1 MKYLREKCIKYVKI
15 ITIFHYLH
23 LFRDERKKKMFGFK
37 FLGNTHVPH
46 HKNTADM
53 QPVKMTPP
61 KEVVLSMSQHL
72 GAPATPVV
80 KVGDEV
86 KVGQLIAEASGFVSS
101 PIYSSVSGKVVK
113 IDSYVNG
120 AGNNVATVRIESD
133 GLMTVYEGITP
144 PDVKDLDSFLAA
156 VRASGLVGLGGA
168 GFPSAVKL
176 DAAKK
181 GEIKTVV
188 INGAECEPYLTSD
201 TRTMLDESE
210 AIYDG
215 ITILDKYVGTIEKFV
230 FAVESNKPQCI
241 EELARV
247 FQDNEKVSVKPLPSL
262 YPQGAERVTV
272 YNTTGIVVPEGKF
285 PADAGVLVINVT
297 SLATLAKYIKTGMP
311 LVERCVTVD
320 GSAIADPKNLLVPIG
335 TSIKDV
341 IEAAGGTK
349 EEIGKVLYGG
359 PMMGNPICSLDEP
372 VLKTTGGLT
381 VMNVKDATEKPAS
394 ACIHCGKCVDVCPMK
409 LCPTNFTKALDIPNV
424 DDRMAR
430 LEDLSITLCM
440 ECGCCSYVCPANR
453 PLVQN
458 NRIAKSSYRAY
469 KAHKASLK

>member
-1 MKYLREKCIKYVKI
+1 
-15 ITIFHYLH
+15 
-23 LFRDERKKKMFGFK
+23 MFGFK

-53 QPVKMTPP
+53 PAVKMETPN
-61 KEVVLSMSQHL
+61 EVLLPMSQHL

-80 KVGDEV
+80 KVGDVV

-101 PIYSSVSGKVVK
+101 PIYSSVSGKVTK

-120 AGNNVATVRIESD
+120 AGNNVAVVRIESD
-133 GLMTVYEGITP
+133 GLMTVDQSIAP
-144 PDVKDLDSFLAA
+144 PVVEDLDSFLAA
-156 VRASGLVGLGGA
+156 VRKSGLVGLGGA
-168 GFPSAVKL
+168 GFPTAVKL
-176 DAAKK
+176 DAARK
-181 GEIKTVV
+181 GEIHTVV

-201 TRTMLDESE
+201 TRTMLDHSDLIRE
-210 AIYDG
+210 G
-215 ITILDKYVGTIEKFV
+215 IEILDKYVGTIKKFV
-230 FAVESNKPQCI
+230 FAVESNKPKCLF
-241 EELARV
+241 ELAKV
-247 FQDNEKVSVKPLPSL
+247 FNDNKKVSVKALPSL

-272 YNTTGIVVPEGKF
+272 YNTTGIVIPEGKF
-285 PADAGVLVINVT
+285 PADMGVLVINVT
-297 SLATLAKYIKTGMP
+297 SLATLAKYILTGMP

-320 GSAIADPKNLLVPIG
+320 GSAIKEPKNLIVPIG
-335 TSIKDV
+335 TPIKDV

-349 EEIGKVLYGG
+349 EEEEIGKVLYGG
-359 PMMGNPICSLDEP
+359 PMMGNPVCSLDEP

-381 VMNVKDATEKPAS
+381 VMNVKDATEKKVS

-424 DDRMAR
+424 DDRMQR

-440 ECGCCSYVCPANR
+440 ECGCCAYVCPANR

-458 NRIAKSSYRAY
+458 NRLAKSSYRAY
-469 KAHKASLK
+469 KANKANLK

>member
-1 MKYLREKCIKYVKI
+1 
-15 ITIFHYLH
+15 
-23 LFRDERKKKMFGFK
+23 MFGFK

-61 KEVVLSMSQHL
+61 YEIVLSMAQHI

-80 KVGDEV
+80 KVGDQV
-86 KVGQLIAEASGFVSS
+86 KVGQLVAEATGFVSS
-101 PIYSSVSGKVVK
+101 PIYSSVSGKVTK

-120 AGNNVATVRIESD
+120 AGNNVATVRIEND
-133 GLMTVYEGITP
+133 GLTTVYEGITP
-144 PDVKDLDSFLAA
+144 PEITDLDSFLKA

-168 GFPSAVKL
+168 GFPTAVKL
-176 DAAKK
+176 DAARK
-181 GEIKTVV
+181 GQIHTVV

-210 AIYDG
+210 SIFEAVSL
-215 ITILDKYVGTIEKFV
+215 LDTYVGTIEKFV

-247 FQDNEKVSVKPLPSL
+247 FQDNPKVSVKPLPSL

-272 YNTTGIVVPEGKF
+272 YNTTGIVIPEGKF
-285 PADAGVLVINVT
+285 PADMGVLVINVT
-297 SLATLAKYIKTGMP
+297 SLATIAKYVKTGMP

-320 GSAIADPKNLLVPIG
+320 GSAVSEPKNLIVPIG
-335 TSIKDV
+335 TPISAV
-341 IEAAGGTK
+341 IDAAGGVK

-359 PMMGNPICSLDEP
+359 PMMGNPVCSLDEP

-381 VMNVKDATEKPAS
+381 VMNVKDAQEKEIS
-394 ACIHCGKCVDVCPMK
+394 ACIHCGKCVDVCPMS
-409 LCPTNFTKALDIPNV
+409 LYPTNFTKALDIANT
-424 DDRMAR
+424 DERMQR

-440 ECGCCSYVCPANR
+440 ECGCCSYICPANR

-458 NRIAKSSYRAY
+458 NRLAKTSYRAY
-469 KAHKASLK
+469 KARQATLK

>member
-1 MKYLREKCIKYVKI
+1 
-15 ITIFHYLH
+15 
-23 LFRDERKKKMFGFK
+23 MFGFK

-46 HKNTADM
+46 NKNTADM

-61 KEVVLSMSQHL
+61 AEVLLPMSQHL

-101 PIYSSVSGKVVK
+101 PIYSSVSGKVLK
-113 IDSYVNG
+113 IETYVNG
-120 AGNNVATVRIESD
+120 AGNNVSAVRIESD
-133 GLMTVYEGITP
+133 GLMTVHESVTP
-144 PDVKDLDSFLAA
+144 PEITDLDSFLKA
-156 VRASGLVGLGGA
+156 VRDSGLVGLGGA

-176 DAAKK
+176 DATKK
-181 GEIKTVV
+181 GEIHTVV

-210 AIYDG
+210 AIFDG
-215 ITILDKYVGTIEKFV
+215 ITALDKYVGTIKRFV

-247 FQDNEKVSVKPLPSL
+247 FQDNEKVSVCPLPSL

-272 YNTTGIVVPEGKF
+272 YNTTGIVIPEGKF
-285 PADAGVLVINVT
+285 PADMGVLVINVT

-320 GSAIADPKNLLVPIG
+320 GSAVAEPKNMLVPIG
-335 TSIKDV
+335 TSIRDV

-381 VMNVKDATEKPAS
+381 VMNVKDATEKPSS
-394 ACIHCGKCVDVCPMK
+394 ACIHCGKCVDACPMS
-409 LCPTNFTKALDIPNV
+409 LCPTNFTKALDITNV

-430 LEDLSITLCM
+430 LEELSITLCM

-458 NRIAKSSYRAY
+458 NRLAKTSYRAY